1 MKFTTIIRQI
11 KRIPRPENFFLY
23 RSNGY
28 GFDLPDNILVFSRG
42 GLAPLERRAAIHHR
56 HLLNVN
62 LGVPCFLLLNG
73 QRIRLETGSCFLIY
87 PYENHLFLHTDP
99 GIFRLMITFE
109 VKRTDILPERHSTT
123 LLSPETLDLVSTLLK
138 AYSRKV
144 SPWELTLLLTLL
156 LNKLKEE
163 SSGDRLSFGGLAPDA
178 SVSSE
183 IAKYILAH
191 LDRPLS
197 LSGIAGKFHCSLSSL
212 RRKFLSETGITPG
225 EYIVR
230 SRISRAM
237 YELSR
242 NEKSIGEIAE
252 YCGYSSIQ
260 AFSRAFREKVEMT
273 PLAFRRQKRLVSSP
287 VPSGNSVFRKI
298 PGPSGKADGGCFT

>member
-1 MKFTTIIRQI
+1 MKFTSLISHAR
-11 KRIPRPENFFLY
+11 RIPLPGSFFPFRL
-23 RSNGY
+23 NGY
-28 GFDLPDNILVFSRG
+28 DFDLPDNILIFSRG

-56 HLLNVN
+56 YLLNLN

-73 QRIRLETGSCFLIY
+73 QRIRLETGSCFLVY
-87 PYENHLFLHTDP
+87 PYENHLFMHTEP

-109 VKRTDILPERHSTT
+109 VKRSDILPGRHS
-123 LLSPETLDLVSTLLK
+123 STLLTK
-138 AYSRKV
+138 ETHELVSRLLRAYSRSV

-156 LNKLKEE
+156 LNKLREGSAE
-163 SSGDRLSFGGLAPDA
+163 NRLPGGNPLPDS

-183 IAKYILAH
+183 IAKYILAN
-191 LDRPLS
+191 LKSSLS
-197 LSGIAGKFHCSLSSL
+197 LERIAASFHLSVSSL
-212 RRKFLSETGITPG
+212 RRKFLAETGITPG

-237 YELSR
+237 DELSR

-252 YCGYSSIQ
+252 FCGYSSIQ

-273 PLAFRRQKRLVSSP
+273 PLSFRRRRQVMSASA
-287 VPSGNSVFRKI
+287 SGAGHDFRRTGI
-298 PGPSGKADGGCFT
+298 PSGKPDRGCFT

>member
-1 MKFTTIIRQI
+1 MKFTTLVRQV
-11 KRIPRPENFFLY
+11 RHIPRPKNFYMY

-28 GFDLPDNILVFSRG
+28 GFDLPDNILIFSRG
-42 GLAPLERRAAIHHR
+42 GLAPVESRAVVHHR

-109 VKRTDILPERHSTT
+109 VKRTDILPERHSAT
-123 LLSPETLDLVSTLLK
+123 LLSPQTLDLVSSLLK
-138 AYSRKV
+138 AYSREV

-156 LNKLKEE
+156 LNKLREE
-163 SSGDRLSFGGLAPDA
+163 AVASRLPYGGIAPEA

-183 IAKYILAH
+183 IAKYILTH

-230 SRISRAM
+230 SRMSRAM

-273 PLAFRRQKRLVSSP
+273 PLSFRLQRRQMNSSP
-287 VPSGNSVFRKI
+287 AAERLFRKSSN
-298 PGPSGKADGGCFT
+298 PS